1 MSLNLE
7 SNDALKFNTV
17 PSKLDPKQLV
27 RDELDELIRVEREW
41 KDHKKP
47 YQTLPNNIS
56 LSPSEPVKYPCRLMK
71 YDCDRRIKFNNL
83 CS

>member
-41 KDHKKP
+41 KDHEKP

-56 LSPSEPVKYPCRLMK
+56 LSPSEVTLTIFQILAKHKLY
-71 YDCDRRIKFNNL
+71 
-83 CS
+83 